1 MIAFHSVFCGVVDK
15 LVGKRFSLE
24 IVRTCQVRV
33 EAGPGERHAERYRV
47 IQLACLSDRHQV
59 EAPRLIRTAPEPG
72 QVGQYRQGVDF
83 PIVAKSLDKRLSGRL
98 IIAMQG

>member
-1 MIAFHSVFCGVVDK
+1 VITLHRVFCGVVDK

-47 IQLACLSDRHQV
+47 I
-59 EAPRLIRTAPEPG
+59 
-72 QVGQYRQGVDF
+72 
-83 PIVAKSLDKRLSGRL
+83 
-98 IIAMQG
+98 